1 MGILGNQLE
10 GSKLGLKGEV
20 PTTRAGAL
28 PTSQMHAQGDFGA
41 EAPGFG
47 KIDKG
52 FVAATPQEATNAG
65 YKQSKEYSQL
75 DLDGQAPTKYENPE
89 TGRTY

>member
-28 PTSQMHAQGDFGA
+28 PTSQMHAQGDFGK

-47 KIDKG
+47 KVDKG
-52 FVAATPQEATNAG
+52 YVAASPQEATNAG
-65 YKQSKEYSQL
+65 YKSSREYSKL
-75 DLDGQAPTKYENPE
+75 DLDGATPSKYIDNRPE
-89 TGRTY
+89 